1 MTMENLD
8 SLNSLLTHRK
18 NNNKMNS
25 VQSTYRRTSFVSAGV
40 ITAPLQSINTFSTI
54 STTNSFN
61 IQCREF
67 TENLRELSQRY
78 NAKVRQAVALDSTYK
93 SSRSQGVKLAWK
105 YEKAD
110 VEMGGNGTANWNESQ
125 KQEILE
131 RGSVRGAEGHHQRN
145 VAAHP
150 EDQAD
155 PDNIKFYK
163 IGRAHV

>member
-1 MTMENLD
+1 M
-8 SLNSLLTHRK
+8 
-18 NNNKMNS
+18 
-25 VQSTYRRTSFVSAGV
+25 
-40 ITAPLQSINTFSTI
+40 
-54 STTNSFN
+54 
-61 IQCREF
+61 
-67 TENLRELSQRY
+67 
-78 NAKVRQAVALDSTYK
+78 
-93 SSRSQGVKLAWK
+93 AWK

-163 IGRAHV
+163 SRKEHLEEGHHGDFHNESDAPPIDKEAKLEHTNRTRVIRNELKGAGIAAVIGLSLIHIWQPISEWFKEQWEKLRQGLRQSAEEPRKSRGFKL